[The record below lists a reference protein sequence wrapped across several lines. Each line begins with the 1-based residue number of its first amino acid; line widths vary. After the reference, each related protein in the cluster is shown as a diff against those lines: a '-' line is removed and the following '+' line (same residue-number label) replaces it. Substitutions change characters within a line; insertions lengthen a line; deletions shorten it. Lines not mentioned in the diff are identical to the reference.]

1 MHSEIQTTE
10 IKQIEIEINFYKG
23 QAAQN
28 IIEIGKRLI
37 KAKELMGHGEWLPWI
52 EKNVDFRRETA
63 RKFMLA
69 AEEFGDSQAVGH
81 LPQTKIFKL
90 LELPKPERETFI
102 EENPVEDMTTRE
114 LRQAIKDKKEL
125 EKKIEEL
132 ENQEPTLIEKEV
144 EIVPDDYNYYKRKHT
159 EFSGRMDELQSM
171 VRDLNRYVEDKKLEL
186 EKAESEKSILERKAK
201 LNEKEASKYNKLT
214 KDIENLTRE
223 KDDIGRQIQAK
234 TELSGLVV
242 RIEHILKTE
251 LAPVKYSRAINE
263 VSTDE
268 IVINNLR
275 DIVNRVQD
283 WCNEMYESTGDQNII
298 QVEVI
303 DHE

>member
-1 MHSEIQTTE
+1 MKEIE
-10 IKQIEIEINFYKG
+10 KSNLNQIEVEINFYKG
-23 QAAQN
+23 QAVQS
-28 IIEIGKRLI
+28 IFEIGERLI
-37 KAKELMGHGEWLPWI
+37 KAKELVSHGEWESWL
-52 EKNVDFRRETA
+52 ESKVDFSQWQA
-63 RKFMLA
+63 NKFMKVA
-69 AEEFGDSQAVGH
+69 REFSNRGS
-81 LPQTKIFKL
+81 LNNLNQTKIFAL
-90 LELPKPERETFI
+90 LAVPQEERETFI

-125 EKKIEEL
+125 EEKIKQL
-132 ENQEPTLIEKEV
+132 ENQDPIVIEKEV

-159 EFSGRMDELQSM
+159 EYSERMDGLQQM
-171 VRDLNRYVEDKKLEL
+171 VRDLNGELTDKRFEL

-201 LNEKEASKYNKLT
+201 LNEKEANKYNKLT

-251 LAPVKYSRAINE
+251 LAPIKYSRAINE

-268 IVINNLR
+268 IIINNLR
-275 DIVNRVQD
+275 DIVGRVQE
-283 WCNEMYESTGDQNII
+283 WCNEMYEYTGNQNII